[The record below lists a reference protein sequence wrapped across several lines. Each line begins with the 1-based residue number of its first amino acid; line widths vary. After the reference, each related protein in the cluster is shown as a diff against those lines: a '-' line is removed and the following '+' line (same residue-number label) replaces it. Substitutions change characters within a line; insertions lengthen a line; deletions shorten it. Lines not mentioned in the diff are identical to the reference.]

1 MENMEN
7 MENMESMKNMKN
19 MENTENMEKV
29 GKHQPY
35 DLRYSIFYSN
45 PLLRLKA
52 FFLETR

>member
-1 MENMEN
+1 MEN

-19 MENTENMEKV
+19 MENTENIEKV